1 MTKQGKLKQIQKN
14 FKLFIVQKL
23 LLITSAIC
31 LRATVLI
38 HDKTIEIQRMS
49 NRISKLNSRNL
60 TLNKSNNELQRL
72 LNNSMES
79 RRILIEQRD
88 DIDQQFTVLSST
100 NAQLNKENDQ
110 LREHIRLKEVSRLG
124 KFQFHLF
131 PIKNQPF

>member
-60 TLNKSNNELQRL
+60 TLNKSNSELQRL

-110 LREHIRLKEVSRLG
+110 LREHIRLKEVCRLG
-124 KFQFHLF
+124 KSQFHLF
-131 PIKNQPF
+131 PIKN

>member
-1 MTKQGKLKQIQKN
+1 M
-14 FKLFIVQKL
+14 QKL
-23 LLITSAIC
+23 LFITSAIC

-110 LREHIRLKEVSRLG
+110 LREHIRLKEVIRLG
-124 KFQFHLF
+124 KSQFHLF
-131 PIKNQPF
+131 PIKN

>member
-60 TLNKSNNELQRL
+60 TLNKSNSELQRL

-124 KFQFHLF
+124 KSQFHLF
-131 PIKNQPF
+131 PIKN